1 MDPNANLEQ
10 QLDLARE
17 ITEDNPDADNLE
29 AVEAFNERQQMR
41 ADQLAEHVIAL
52 HEWITNGGFLP
63 SEWEAPGAAQ
73 GRALWRLMAVQD
85 AAVER
90 LHPSPFDLPAGYW
103 GVRLTNGF
111 ECGIA
116 PDGAVSS

>member
-10 QLDLARE
+10 QLELARDLA
-17 ITEDNPDADNLE
+17 DSGGVP
-29 AVEAFNERQQMR
+29 ER
-41 ADQLAEHVIAL
+41 AAQLAEHVLAL
-52 HEWITNGGFLP
+52 HEWIIQGGFLP
-63 SEWEAPGAAQ
+63 SDWDPPGAAQ
-73 GRALWRLMAVQD
+73 GRALAHVMATQG

-116 PDGAVSS
+116 PDGSVSS